1 MENNQIKIKCPC
13 CGKILLVKNMAGIE
27 SKTVTCPVCHE
38 TSPFKAYR
46 RVTDTG
52 DGKEK
57 TVYPEDRAGDME
69 KTVPVTGGNFVLGR
83 LRVVGLDIPP
93 FLLRPGRNVIGRAA
107 SSSSADIQIPAGE
120 NRRMSRE
127 HLVIEVKKISGKGFV
142 HYVSLCKEKQNATFL
157 NEERIEFGDCLVLK
171 DRDVLRL
178 PDATLRFEI
187 PDEEETD
194 LT

>member
-1 MENNQIKIKCPC
+1 M
-13 CGKILLVKNMAGIE
+13 GVAG
-27 SKTVTCPVCHE
+27 V
-38 TSPFKAYR
+38 
-46 RVTDTG
+46 
-52 DGKEK
+52 
-57 TVYPEDRAGDME
+57 
-69 KTVPVTGGNFVLGR
+69 
-83 LRVVGLDIPP
+83 
-93 FLLRPGRNVIGRAA
+93 A
-107 SSSSADIQIPAGE
+107 SSFPAKIQIPAGE

-157 NEERIEFGDCLVLK
+157 NEERIAFGDCLVLK